1 MVNDLYDMRSTAVI
15 FILIIA
21 NCLLF
26 FRGIDFQEKYESLQT
41 QCGVLK

>member
-1 MVNDLYDMRSTAVI
+1 MKSTAMI

-26 FRGIDFQEKYESLQT
+26 FKSIDFQEKYENLKT
-41 QCGVLK
+41 QCGKDKL